1 MHVAV
6 RRPASVL
13 NGPSRGARQDG
24 EWFLRRV
31 RDDGSR

>member
-24 EWFLRRV
+24 EWFLQRERGD
-31 RDDGSR
+31 RSR